1 MERKV
6 VIVHH
11 NDMDGIFS
19 GAIIY
24 DYEKNINKADWIK
37 CIKVDY
43 TMDLYEAI
51 GEDIYTL
58 EDIIVYFVDYS
69 FSKKENIDI
78 ISTILNNRSKVIWID
93 HHSSSKELLESLP
106 EEITKNANFDA
117 NINTEYCATV
127 LCYEWAHKTKN
138 NKAIL
143 NLVDSWDSW
152 KHNVDNDRE
161 FNEGFRSFHY
171 SAEDFGELIGI
182 ILVFEEKETNFI
194 NDCISKGTTICNYLD
209 ENNEQLCKS
218 NGFEFNIDY
227 FGTKYTCFGLCQYG
241 NSLVFGDR
249 INEYDIV
256 VLMRFNGDQFVYS
269 LYSNKDEIECNKIA
283 SDLGTFDSL
292 GGGGHKGAAGFQT
305 YDNIFFKDTTVKV
318 YKSLIGNKTKIKYNI
333 TED

>member
-24 DYEKNINKADWIK
+24 DYEKNINKTDWIK

-43 TMDLYEAI
+43 TMDLQEAI
-51 GEDIYTL
+51 GEDILSL

-69 FSKKENIDI
+69 FSRKENVDI
-78 ISTILNNRSKVIWID
+78 INTILENRSKVVWID
-93 HHSSSKELLESLP
+93 HHKSSKEVLESLS
-106 EEITKNANFDA
+106 EEITKNANFDN
-117 NINTEYCATV
+117 NIDTEYCASV
-127 LCYEWAHKTKN
+127 LCYEWAHKIKN
-138 NKAIL
+138 NKAML

-152 KHNVDNDRE
+152 KHDANNDRQ
-161 FNEGFRSFHY
+161 FNEGFINLHY
-171 SAEDFGELIGI
+171 SAEDFGEIIGRL
-182 ILVFEEKETNFI
+182 LVFEDKEADFI
-194 NDCISKGTTICNYLD
+194 ETCISKGSAICDYLD
-209 ENNEQLCKS
+209 NNNKNLCKS

-227 FGTKYTCFGLCQYG
+227 FGKLYKCFGLFQYG

-256 VLMRFNGDQFVYS
+256 SLVRFNGDQFICS
-269 LYSNKDEIECNKIA
+269 LYSNKDDIECDKIA
-283 SDLGTFDSL
+283 SDIGTLDGL

-305 YDNIFFKDTTVKV
+305 YNNIISKDVTIKV
-318 YKSLIGNKTKIKYNI
+318 YKSLIGNKTKVKVK
-333 TED
+333 